1 MTTMEVYWK
10 ESYNIILIMGRW
22 ALAAMRK
29 QKGERARAAAAAA
42 WFVRSNGKKGLLL
55 QPDILG
61 QHRQKDFVGGERKK
75 KKSPYILWQAEM
87 MLLRLFIT
95 VSTSR
100 IVEALKRKSKRKRFG
115 LCLLCCCCC
124 LWCRLIHN
132 KLTAAIARA
141 CSPRMYFV

>member
-42 WFVRSNGKKGLLL
+42 AAWFVRSNGKKGLLL

-75 KKSPYILWQAEM
+75 EKPIYIVA
-87 MLLRLFIT
+87 
-95 VSTSR
+95 
-100 IVEALKRKSKRKRFG
+100 G
-115 LCLLCCCCC
+115 
-124 LWCRLIHN
+124 
-132 KLTAAIARA
+132 
-141 CSPRMYFV
+141 